1 VDDNQDSLSEGF
13 PELGTVPEELSS
25 ALARARRATEE
36 LPPLEELAALQ
47 EAMIGLA
54 EMGSLLDGMGL
65 QYRRTGE
72 GREGPTEG
80 PE

>member
-1 VDDNQDSLSEGF
+1 
-13 PELGTVPEELSS
+13 VPEELEE

-54 EMGSLLDGMGL
+54 EMGALLDGMGL
-65 QYRRTGE
+65 GYRRAGE
-72 GREGPTEG
+72 CRERPVEGPDHADLD
-80 PE
+80 